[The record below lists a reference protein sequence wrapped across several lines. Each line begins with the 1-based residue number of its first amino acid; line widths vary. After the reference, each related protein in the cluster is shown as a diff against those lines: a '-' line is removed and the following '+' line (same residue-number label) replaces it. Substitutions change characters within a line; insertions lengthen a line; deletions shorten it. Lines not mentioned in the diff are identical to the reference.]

1 MKAVVYKDWSQK
13 KNERIL
19 NVTEAPFEKNF
30 LGTQLGLRAFS
41 GYDSTSTFHGI
52 GKRKKL
58 NLVKGKEEY
67 YNTLGFLGESLQIE
81 DHLFDVIESTVYQI
95 Y

>member
-19 NVTEAPFEKNF
+19 NVTEAPFGKNF
-30 LGTQLGLRAFS
+30 LGTLLGLRAFS

-52 GKRKKL
+52 GKRK
-58 NLVKGKEEY
+58 
-67 YNTLGFLGESLQIE
+67 
-81 DHLFDVIESTVYQI
+81 
-95 Y
+95 

>member
-30 LGTQLGLRAFS
+30 LGTQLDLRAFS

-52 GKRKKL
+52 GKRK
-58 NLVKGKEEY
+58 
-67 YNTLGFLGESLQIE
+67 
-81 DHLFDVIESTVYQI
+81 
-95 Y
+95 